1 MSKID
6 QNTVSS
12 KRQVSEYDIVR
23 TVRNGGAIKVL
34 FLGNS
39 ITRHAPAPGIGWDY
53 DWGMSAS
60 AEEFDYVHVAVRMLE
75 ERLGSIDY
83 CTACCADWERNH
95 RRLDM
100 LDDWKEARDFEADI
114 VVCRLGENVLTR
126 PTENT
131 EFPHFGEDLDKMI
144 KYFCSNPQAKVIVTD
159 LFWPKIILD
168 TPIRQV
174 ALDNDYELVHLND
187 LGTKDENMAVDGRF
201 WHHGVYIH
209 PNDLGMQRIA
219 ERIVEKIFKI
229 L

>member
-12 KRQVSEYDIVR
+12 KNQVKEYDLVR
-23 TVRNGGAIKVL
+23 TVRNGGNLKVL

-39 ITRHAPAPGIGWDY
+39 ITRHAPAPNIGWDY

-60 AEEFDYVHVAVRMLE
+60 AQERDYVHVAQKLLE
-75 ERLGSIDY
+75 AHLGGIDY

-95 RRLDM
+95 SKLDL
-100 LDDWKEARDFEADI
+100 LDTWREARDFEADI
-114 VVCRLGENVLTR
+114 VVCRLGENVITSADN
-126 PTENT
+126 PEWCN
-131 EFPHFGEDLDKMI
+131 FAKHLDAFI
-144 KYFCSNPQAKVIVTD
+144 KYFCSNPNVKVIVTD

-174 ALDNDYELVHLND
+174 ALDNGYELVDLND

-201 WHHGVYIH
+201 WHHGVSIH

-219 ERIVEKIFKI
+219 ERIVEKIFHI

>member
-12 KRQVSEYDIVR
+12 KNQVQEYDLVR
-23 TVRNGGAIKVL
+23 TVRNGGNLKVL

-39 ITRHAPAPGIGWDY
+39 ITRHAPAPHIGWDY

-60 AEEFDYVHVAVRMLE
+60 AEERDYVHVAAKLLE
-75 ERLGSIDY
+75 ERLGGIDF

-95 RRLDM
+95 SELGRLDT
-100 LDDWKEARDFEADI
+100 WRAAREFEADI
-114 VVCRLGENVLTR
+114 VVCRLGENVIT
-126 PTENT
+126 TAANT
-131 EFPHFGEDLDKMI
+131 EWCNFAKHLDAFI
-144 KYFCSNPQAKVIVTD
+144 KYFCSNPNVKVIVTD

-174 ALDNDYELVHLND
+174 ALDNNYELVGLND

-201 WHHGVYIH
+201 WHHGVSIH

-219 ERIVEKIFKI
+219 EQIVEKIFQI

>member
-1 MSKID
+1 MSRIE

-12 KRQVSEYDIVR
+12 KNQVTAYDIVR
-23 TVRNGGAIKVL
+23 TVRNGGNLKIL

-39 ITRHAPAPGIGWDY
+39 ITRHAPAPEIGWDY

-60 AEEFDYVHVAVRMLE
+60 AEDKDYVHVAIKALE
-75 ERLGSIDY
+75 ARLGGIDY

-95 RRLDM
+95 SKLEM
-100 LDDWKEARDFEADI
+100 LDDWREAREFEADI
-114 VVCRLGENVLTR
+114 VVCRLGENVITSAD
-126 PTENT
+126 NT
-131 EFPHFGEDLDKMI
+131 EWFNFAKHLDAMI
-144 KYFCSNPQAKVIVTD
+144 KYFCSNPKVKVIVTD

-174 ALDNDYELVHLND
+174 ALDNDYELIQIND

-201 WHHGVYIH
+201 WHRGVSIH

-219 ERIVEKIFKI
+219 ERIVERI
-229 L
+229 LQIL